1 MIAKNKKQNI
11 EGKKLSNNKMEENS
25 LLKSQL
31 ARVLADYDNLKKRSD
46 EERNTMYKLASISFV
61 LKLLPILDSLREAQ
75 KHLNDQGIAIIVGQ
89 LESIFKEDGFI
100 EINPQIG
107 EKFNEHLHEAID
119 TLETDKEEDNNMIS
133 EIVLSGWKFGEEV
146 VRFAKV
152 KVFKKNLDQKDGVNK
167 IEGEENK

>member
-1 MIAKNKKQNI
+1 MKKQI
-11 EGKKLSNNKMEENS
+11 KETKTPKLEGNEE
-25 LLKSQL
+25 LKNQL
-31 ARVLADYDNLKKRSD
+31 VRALADYANLKKRSD
-46 EERNTMYKLASISFV
+46 EERDSMYKLASISSV

-89 LESIFKEDGFI
+89 LETIFKEDGFI

-133 EIVLSGWKFGEEV
+133 EIVLSGWKFDEEI

-152 KVFKKNLDQKDGVNK
+152 KVFKKNLDQNVTVNK
-167 IEGEENK
+167 IEGEENKQHE

>member
-1 MIAKNKKQNI
+1 MKKQI
-11 EGKKLSNNKMEENS
+11 KENKNLNLKGNEE
-25 LLKSQL
+25 LKNQL
-31 ARVLADYDNLKKRSD
+31 ARALADYANLKKRSD
-46 EERNTMYKLASISFV
+46 EERNTMYKLTSISFV

-75 KHLNDQGIAIIVGQ
+75 KHLGDQGIAIIVGQ
-89 LESIFKEDGFI
+89 LEIIFKEDGFI
-100 EINPQIG
+100 EVKPQIG

>member
-1 MIAKNKKQNI
+1 MKKQI
-11 EGKKLSNNKMEENS
+11 KENKNLNLKGNEE
-25 LLKSQL
+25 LKNQL
-31 ARVLADYDNLKKRSD
+31 ARALADYANLKKRSD

-75 KHLNDQGIAIIVGQ
+75 KHLGDQGIAIIVGQ
-89 LESIFKEDGFI
+89 LEIIFKEDGFI
-100 EINPQIG
+100 EVKPQIG